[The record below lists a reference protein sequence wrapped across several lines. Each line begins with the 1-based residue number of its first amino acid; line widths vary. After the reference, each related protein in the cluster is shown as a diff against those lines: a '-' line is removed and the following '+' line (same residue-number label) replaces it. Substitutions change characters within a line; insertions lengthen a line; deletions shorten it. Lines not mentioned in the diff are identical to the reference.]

1 MALTFRRG
9 FRSGIGLENQTLSS
23 PTYMIQSTQ
32 RKVSKVLLELLT
44 MRSEAVSREM
54 EHPKSIHTDE
64 ETLLKIILHN
74 SQRTMRMSMGD
85 LDDS

>member
-1 MALTFRRG
+1 MIVTDKF
-9 FRSGIGLENQTLSS
+9 GLQTKLVNLSDDKLS
-23 PTYMIQSTQ
+23 NLIQSTQ